1 MLKDITIGKYYQT
14 DSIIHRLDP
23 RTKLFITMMFLIT
36 VFISESVGGY
46 ILITASLLTLIL
58 LSGVPVRYYV
68 KGIKSI
74 MFLLIISVLFTVLF
88 TDGRIIFKW
97 WIITISHEGIR
108 QSILVFV
115 RLIYLVIGSS
125 VLTLTTKTNDLTDG
139 IEKAFRP
146 LNKIKV
152 PVHDIAMMMGIA
164 IRFIPI
170 LTEEADKIMKAQMV
184 RGADFNEGGLIK
196 KAKGIIPLIIPLIV
210 SAINRALE
218 LATAMETRCYRGGE
232 GRTKMKPLKYC
243 SRDYVAYMI
252 CLAYILALVAMKLV
266 HML

>member
-1 MLKDITIGKYYQT
+1 MFKNVIIGRYYQT
-14 DSIIHRLDP
+14 DSIIHKLDA
-23 RTKLFITMMFLIT
+23 RTKLFMTMMFLLT

-46 ILITASLLTLIL
+46 LLITAALLTLIL
-58 LSGVPVRYYV
+58 LSGVPFTYYL

-74 MFLLIISVLFTVLF
+74 IYLLILTVVFTILFTE
-88 TDGRIIFKW
+88 GNNIFKW
-97 WIITISHEGIR
+97 WIFSISYEGIK
-108 QSILVFV
+108 QSILIVI
-115 RLIYLVIGSS
+115 RLVYLVIGSS
-125 VLTLTTKTNDLTDG
+125 VLTFTTKTNDLTDG
-139 IEKAFRP
+139 IEKSFGF

-170 LTEEADKIMKAQMV
+170 LAEEADKIIKAQMV

-196 KAKGIIPLIIPLIV
+196 KAKGLIPLMIPLIV

-232 GRTKMKPLKYC
+232 GRTKMKPLKYKGA
-243 SRDYVAYMI
+243 DY
-252 CLAYILALVAMKLV
+252 LAYIICLIYIIAVVVIRLFGI
-266 HML
+266 